1 VTTTTSPPSSFAGIP
16 ADSWAFG
23 IRVWIAIVFALGAA
37 FWLELEAPSSAA
49 VTVAILA
56 LPTRGQALEK
66 ACFRLLATIIG
77 VAASLAIV
85 GVFSQARDLMLAV
98 FAGWIGLC
106 VYASGLLDGTRAY
119 AAVLSGYTV
128 AIVAVRQLDAPQ
140 HVFQTAVERGAA
152 IGVGVAAVAL
162 VNDLLVVPDNHPRI
176 GSQLSAIH
184 HRIRAYAKAILRG
197 EMTDP
202 STAAGILR
210 DTALL
215 RSELASLAAESSS
228 GPIRSGAARGTVVAL
243 VAELQAAR
251 ALNALPASARLAL
264 PESTASALD
273 RKSSEEQS
281 ISASLL
287 RDSES
292 DRREPMSAPVAWA
305 RRELLRRDD
314 EVLEGLSALRSGA
327 RLPRAWRTPLY
338 RSQRAAIEAGVRSAF
353 CLALASLFFVMA
365 GWSST
370 DLSLAIVAIVIG
382 LGATNPNPR
391 LFTTVALVAIPIA
404 AVLAGLLEF
413 LILDGVSDFPLLA
426 IALAPFM
433 IGATVL
439 MSLPNRMLS
448 ALGRLNL
455 IYILVIFSPSN
466 PQSYNPQT
474 YLITCLLVCAAPGLL
489 LAAQQ
494 LIPPVSGERRQRWL
508 IESARRELDHMPSRG
523 HERLAPEEAMFRDA
537 TRIGQIATVGEP
549 GPEQQAFLEEALSC
563 FDQAAAIRLCDAS
576 LAQLVRTPHY
586 QSRLALE
593 GRKALAERDTQRM
606 RGLGADLQIAAS
618 ARDALATA
626 ASGALMVAAVV
637 LDAPGRRF
645 EPVTENRA

>member
-1 VTTTTSPPSSFAGIP
+1 MTTTTSRPLSFAGIP

-23 IRVWIAIVFALGAA
+23 IRVWIAIVVALGAA

-66 ACFRLLATIIG
+66 AFFRLLATIIG
-77 VAASLAIV
+77 VAASIAIV

-140 HVFQTAVERGAA
+140 IVFQTAVERGAA

-176 GSQLSAIH
+176 GSQLSAVH
-184 HRIRAYAKAILRG
+184 HRIRAYAKAIIRG
-197 EMTDP
+197 ETTDP
-202 STAAGILR
+202 AMAAGVLR
-210 DTALL
+210 DAALL
-215 RSELASLAAESSS
+215 RSELASLATESSS
-228 GPIRSGAARGTVVAL
+228 GPIRSGAARSTVVAL
-243 VAELQAAR
+243 VAEMQAAR
-251 ALNALPASARLAL
+251 ALNALPAGARLAL
-264 PESTASALD
+264 REWTASALD
-273 RKSSEEQS
+273 RKSPEEPS
-281 ISASLL
+281 ISTSLL
-287 RDSES
+287 RDCES
-292 DRREPMSAPVAWA
+292 DRQETMSAPVAWA
-305 RRELLRRDD
+305 RGELLRRDD

-327 RLPRAWRTPLY
+327 RLRRAWRTPLY
-338 RSQRAAIEAGVRSAF
+338 RSQRAAIEAGVRSAV

-391 LFTTVALVAIPIA
+391 LFTSVALVAIPIA

-474 YLITCLLVCAAPGLL
+474 YLITCLLVCAAPALL

-508 IESARRELDHMPSRG
+508 IESARRELDHMPSRRR
-523 HERLAPEEAMFRDA
+523 ERLSPEEAMFRDA

-576 LAQLVRTPHY
+576 LAQLVRTPL
-586 QSRLALE
+586 SRLALE
-593 GRKALAERDTQRM
+593 GRRALAERDTQRM
-606 RGLGADLQIAAS
+606 RGLGGDLQIAAS
-618 ARDALATA
+618 TKDALATA
-626 ASGALMVAAVV
+626 ASGALMVAAIV
-637 LDAPGRRF
+637 LDAPGCRF

>member
-1 VTTTTSPPSSFAGIP
+1 MTTTTSRPLSFAGIP

-23 IRVWIAIVFALGAA
+23 IRVWIAIVIALGAA

-66 ACFRLLATIIG
+66 AFFRLLATIIG
-77 VAASLAIV
+77 VAASIAIV

-140 HVFQTAVERGAA
+140 IVFQTAVERGAA

-176 GSQLSAIH
+176 GFQLSAVH
-184 HRIRAYAKAILRG
+184 HRIRAYAKAIIRG

-202 STAAGILR
+202 ATAAGVLR
-210 DTALL
+210 DAALL
-215 RSELASLAAESSS
+215 RSELASLATESSS
-228 GPIRSGAARGTVVAL
+228 GPIRSGAARSTVVAL
-243 VAELQAAR
+243 VAEMQAAR
-251 ALNALPASARLAL
+251 ALNALPAGARLAL
-264 PESTASALD
+264 REWTASALD
-273 RKSSEEQS
+273 RKSPEEPS
-281 ISASLL
+281 ISTSLL
-287 RDSES
+287 RDCES
-292 DRREPMSAPVAWA
+292 DRQEPMSAPVAWA
-305 RRELLRRDD
+305 RGELLRRDD

-327 RLPRAWRTPLY
+327 RLRRAWRTPLY
-338 RSQRAAIEAGVRSAF
+338 RSQRAAIEAGVRSAV

-391 LFTTVALVAIPIA
+391 LFTSVALVAIPIA

-474 YLITCLLVCAAPGLL
+474 YLITCLLVCAAPALL

-494 LIPPVSGERRQRWL
+494 LIPPVSGVRRQRWL
-508 IESARRELDHMPSRG
+508 IESARRELDHMPSR
-523 HERLAPEEAMFRDA
+523 ERLAPEEAMFRDA

-576 LAQLVRTPHY
+576 LAQLVRTPL
-586 QSRLALE
+586 SRLALE
-593 GRKALAERDTQRM
+593 GRRALAERDTQRM
-606 RGLGADLQIAAS
+606 RGLGGDLQIAAS
-618 ARDALATA
+618 TKDALATA
-626 ASGALMVAAVV
+626 ASGALMVAAIV
-637 LDAPGRRF
+637 LDAPGHRF